1 MLVCAIVAVGAE
13 IAIPLLTKSMI
24 DGAISHGERGL
35 LLPIGA
41 AAVGL
46 GVGQALLNFLRR
58 WMQASAVTGMEQ
70 SMRAD
75 IYAHL
80 QRLPPAFHDD
90 WQSGQLLSRATT
102 DLSAIR
108 RFAGFG
114 TIFLVTNIVTFIAV
128 VLLLI
133 RLNWWLGLITA
144 TVFLPV
150 VAASTRFQQTYRVLS
165 RRAQDQQGDLATYVE
180 EAATGIRV
188 LKALGRGDEAAGR
201 HRGQALEVFGTELQK
216 ARLRSTFW
224 AGLDLIPNAL
234 IGLLL
239 LLGAIATS
247 RHELTLGG
255 LVAFIT
261 LTLQL
266 VWPIESMGYILA
278 GGQEAA
284 TSAQRVFEILDTPPA
299 ITSPAGPRA
308 RTAGRTA
315 ARRAR
320 PARLVFD
327 HVGFRYPGA
336 EQALLRDVSLAV
348 EPGQTMVL
356 AGATGAG
363 KTTLLQLV
371 PRLADVTSGAVL
383 LDGTDVRRLPL
394 PMLRSR
400 VGCAFEDPTLFSAS
414 VRENVAYGTPDADDA
429 AIEAALAMAQA
440 GFVHDLPWGLDTR
453 IGEQGMALSGGQR
466 QRVALARAIL
476 ARPSLLI
483 LDDPLSALD
492 VHTEARVTKALSG
505 LLAETTALVVAHR
518 PSTVTLADKVA
529 LLRDGVIAATGTHA
543 HLLASQPR
551 YRRADERPGRARHR
565 RAGGVMTTDAW
576 RGIAA
581 EDADE
586 VTGGLAA
593 LLRRRARRLLFSL
606 LRPQRARVAVTFVLI
621 VTANLAALAGPW
633 LVGVA
638 IDRGIPPLLHG
649 GNLAP
654 LALYVA
660 GFAAAVAIQA
670 VASRGF
676 IYSMGKLGETVVLEL
691 RQRLFLHFQRLPV
704 SFHEHY
710 TSGRVISRQ
719 VSDIDSISDLFDD
732 GLDALVSAA
741 LSLILVG
748 AGMLLL
754 DWPLALVVLAGFV
767 PLAWLTIWF
776 RRESAAAYRRTRE
789 TIAQVIVHF
798 VETFGGIRAVQAFR
812 REERNEEIFGSLNGS
827 YAAAS
832 LSSSRALAV
841 YAPGITLVGNVA
853 TGRRAVLRRAAGDRR
868 RHQGRGAGHVP
879 AVPGPVLR
887 PAAGPVPVLQ
897 LLPVRGRLPGEDL
910 RRAGGAAR
918 GARARAPRAAAATR
932 HGPSAQLEGR
942 EVRFEA
948 VRFGYRDTAVL
959 PGLDLTIPAAQTV
972 ALVGAT
978 GAGKT
983 TVARLLARFYDPGQ
997 GSVQLDGV
1005 DLRDLPDRVLRQEVV
1020 LVTQENFV
1028 FTGSVADNIRLG
1040 RPDATQAEV
1049 EAAARAIGAD
1059 AFISALPGGYQADV
1073 GKRGGRLSAGQRQL
1087 VAFARAFLA
1096 APSVLVLDEATSLLD
1111 IPSEQLVQGALR
1123 TVLAGRTA
1131 MIIAHR
1137 LSTVEIADR
1146 VLVLSAGQVVE
1157 DGPPARLLASDGEYS
1172 ALHTDWRDSLA

>member
-1 MLVCAIVAVGAE
+1 MLACAIVAVGSE

-24 DGAISHGERGL
+24 DGAISHGERQL

-46 GVGQALLNFLRR
+46 GAGQALLNFLRR

-80 QRLPPAFHDD
+80 QRLQPSFHDE

-114 TIFLVTNIVTFIAV
+114 TIFLVTNVVTFIAV
-128 VLLLI
+128 VVLLI
-133 RLNWWLGLITA
+133 RLNWWLGLLTA

-188 LKALGRGDEAAGR
+188 LKALGRGDEAAGQ

-234 IGLLL
+234 IGVLL

-299 ITSPAGPRA
+299 ITSPPGSRGRA
-308 RTAGRTA
+308 AERPAL
-315 ARRAR
+315 RRAR

-327 HVGFRYPGA
+327 HAGFRYPGA
-336 EQALLRDVSLAV
+336 DQALLRDVSLV
-348 EPGQTMVL
+348 IEPGQTMVL

-394 PMLRSR
+394 PALRSR

-414 VRENVAYGTPDADDA
+414 VRENVAYGVPDADDA

-492 VHTEARVTKALSG
+492 VHTEAKVTQALRG

-518 PSTVTLADKVA
+518 PSTVMLADKVA

-551 YRRADERPGRARHR
+551 YR
-565 RAGGVMTTDAW
+565 
-576 RGIAA
+576 
-581 EDADE
+581 
-586 VTGGLAA
+586 
-593 LLRRRARRLLFSL
+593 
-606 LRPQRARVAVTFVLI
+606 
-621 VTANLAALAGPW
+621 
-633 LVGVA
+633 
-638 IDRGIPPLLHG
+638 
-649 GNLAP
+649 
-654 LALYVA
+654 
-660 GFAAAVAIQA
+660 
-670 VASRGF
+670 
-676 IYSMGKLGETVVLEL
+676 EL
-691 RQRLFLHFQRLPV
+691 M
-704 SFHEHY
+704 S
-710 TSGRVISRQ
+710 
-719 VSDIDSISDLFDD
+719 
-732 GLDALVSAA
+732 GLDEPD
-741 LSLILVG
+741 
-748 AGMLLL
+748 AG
-754 DWPLALVVLAGFV
+754 
-767 PLAWLTIWF
+767 
-776 RRESAAAYRRTRE
+776 E
-789 TIAQVIVHF
+789 Q
-798 VETFGGIRAVQAFR
+798 
-812 REERNEEIFGSLNGS
+812 
-827 YAAAS
+827 AAS
-832 LSSSRALAV
+832 
-841 YAPGITLVGNVA
+841 
-853 TGRRAVLRRAAGDRR
+853 
-868 RHQGRGAGHVP
+868 
-879 AVPGPVLR
+879 
-887 PAAGPVPVLQ
+887 
-897 LLPVRGRLPGEDL
+897 
-910 RRAGGAAR
+910 
-918 GARARAPRAAAATR
+918 
-932 HGPSAQLEGR
+932 
-942 EVRFEA
+942 
-948 VRFGYRDTAVL
+948 
-959 PGLDLTIPAAQTV
+959 
-972 ALVGAT
+972 
-978 GAGKT
+978 
-983 TVARLLARFYDPGQ
+983 
-997 GSVQLDGV
+997 
-1005 DLRDLPDRVLRQEVV
+1005 
-1020 LVTQENFV
+1020 
-1028 FTGSVADNIRLG
+1028 
-1040 RPDATQAEV
+1040 
-1049 EAAARAIGAD
+1049 
-1059 AFISALPGGYQADV
+1059 
-1073 GKRGGRLSAGQRQL
+1073 
-1087 VAFARAFLA
+1087 
-1096 APSVLVLDEATSLLD
+1096 
-1111 IPSEQLVQGALR
+1111 
-1123 TVLAGRTA
+1123 
-1131 MIIAHR
+1131 
-1137 LSTVEIADR
+1137 
-1146 VLVLSAGQVVE
+1146 
-1157 DGPPARLLASDGEYS
+1157 
-1172 ALHTDWRDSLA
+1172 